1 MARYINKLLVLQ
13 WAHPYPVIDIV
24 LQDFEEKTL
33 KKINVNIPFYY
44 RYVDDVIFAASSD
57 QMSMIL
63 DTINNFHNRL
73 QFTWIAWKM
82 T

>member
-1 MARYINKLLVLQ
+1 MGSPLS
-13 WAHPYPVIDIV
+13 PVIDIV
-24 LQDFEEKTL
+24 LQDLEEKVL
-33 KKINVNIPFYY
+33 KKINVNISFYY

-57 QMSMIL
+57 QTSMIL

-73 QFTWIAWKM
+73 QFTSIAWKM